1 MVVMMMTSAEVA
13 EDSLDEEEEVDSP
26 DYEKCLPEVRLHV
39 DSSLAFV
46 IVRVMAVQPEC
57 LQNTRKPFS

>member
-1 MVVMMMTSAEVA
+1 MMMTSPEVA
-13 EDSLDEEEEVDSP
+13 ENSLGEEEEVDSP
-26 DYEKCLPEVRLHV
+26 DYEKRLPEVRLHM

-57 LQNTRKPFS
+57 L